1 MANIFEHGFRLFCGK
16 CSRGPFSCQVDKC
29 WHMQR
34 MNPLQVR
41 ECPTSTIRLCRLQLI
56 NAKTKCNQVSY
67 LYCLI
72 SLHPLIYT
80 DAQWRAPTDGAPTG
94 RVANERQTPCWGQ
107 FPNAKD
113 ALQIKNNTIS
123 TPVTVLGIHSHS
135 RQCTDSVNKCNVLK
149 YNPKCT

>member
-1 MANIFEHGFRLFCGK
+1 MANIFEHGFRVFCGK

-29 WHMQR
+29 RHMQR

-41 ECPTSTIRLCRLQLI
+41 ECPASTIRLCRLQLI
-56 NAKTKCNQVSY
+56 NAETKCNQVSY

-94 RVANERQTPCWGQ
+94 SVANERQTLCGPNSQCKGMITNQEQHNKYPCYRIRDTQ
-107 FPNAKD
+107 S
-113 ALQIKNNTIS
+113 L
-123 TPVTVLGIHSHS
+123 
-135 RQCTDSVNKCNVLK
+135 
-149 YNPKCT
+149 